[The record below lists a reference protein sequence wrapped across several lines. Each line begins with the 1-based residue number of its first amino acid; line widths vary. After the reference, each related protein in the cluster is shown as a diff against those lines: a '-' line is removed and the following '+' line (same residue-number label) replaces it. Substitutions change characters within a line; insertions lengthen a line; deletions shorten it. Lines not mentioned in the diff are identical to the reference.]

1 MGGGVVN
8 YVLAMFRY
16 VVSATAHA
24 RALYECDMPDY
35 YAKRHDT
42 ETKVSDHNDDGESS
56 DRDSRDIT
64 F

>member
-1 MGGGVVN
+1 MVSC
-8 YVLAMFRY
+8 RY

-42 ETKVSDHNDDGESS
+42 ETKVRAWLG
-56 DRDSRDIT
+56 
-64 F
+64 